1 MREPIRSKSMLNL
14 SPDSPTDT
22 VGGLPT
28 SEGVQP
34 EGFYTS
40 QDRDAKAV
48 NLVDLSAPF
57 QLVGRQAQFQRIT
70 QVLARD
76 GDLLIV
82 GVPGSGRRTL
92 VRRAVQEVGAA
103 IVEVDC
109 IRVTDGQQFVQLLCE
124 SIDQTFQSAATQALM
139 REWIANEA
147 MELFVL
153 NSEGS
158 SRQRLKPMRTES
170 PEQQWRAF
178 EALLHLLQQLAEL
191 LGGRVVLILE
201 SFPHIRSW
209 DRNRVWET
217 FLRKEIERHTQV
229 SYVLVATIAE
239 TSLHPDEPG
248 NSLETV
254 QLAPLSDDVVAAWV
268 QAVLHGEGL
277 TFDPRSQAL
286 ELFVNAVQGHL
297 GDASALVRRLKSVR
311 VSDGLIRD
319 WHVQQAI
326 QELLADLSMVF
337 ESLLMLL
344 PANQAHLLESLAL
357 DPTDKPQSRDYI
369 HKHYLSRGGSLQG
382 AIAGLQHKGL
392 IYGSEQGYRLALPLF
407 ALWLRQRLS

>member
-1 MREPIRSKSMLNL
+1 MRESIGKSMLNL

-28 SEGVQP
+28 SQGVPP
-34 EGFYTS
+34 EGFYTW
-40 QDRDAKAV
+40 DRDAKAV

-57 QLVGRQAQFQRIT
+57 QLIGRQAQFQRIT

-76 GDLLIV
+76 GDLLIA

-92 VRRAVQEVGAA
+92 VRRAAQEVGVK

-109 IRVTDGQQFVQLLCE
+109 IRVTDGQRFVQLLCE
-124 SIDQTFQSAATQALM
+124 SIDQTFQSATAQAFM
-139 REWIANEA
+139 REWIERKAD
-147 MELFVL
+147 ELFVL
-153 NSEGS
+153 QDEGNG
-158 SRQRLKPMRTES
+158 RERLKPVRVEDQQ
-170 PEQQWRAF
+170 QQWSAF
-178 EALLHLLQQLAEL
+178 EVLLDLLQGLAESS
-191 LGGRVVLILE
+191 GGRVVLILE

-209 DRNRVWET
+209 DRNGVWET
-217 FLRKEIERHTQV
+217 FLRKEIERQTQV

-239 TSLHPDEPG
+239 ISLHADEPG
-248 NSLETV
+248 NHLEIV
-254 QLAPLSDDVVAAWV
+254 KLAPLANDVVAAWV
-268 QAVLHGEGL
+268 QEVLHGEGL

-326 QELLADLSMVF
+326 QELLSDLSMVF

-369 HKHYLSRGGSLQG
+369 NKHYLSRGGSRQG

>member
-1 MREPIRSKSMLNL
+1 MRGWIER
-14 SPDSPTDT
+14 
-22 VGGLPT
+22 
-28 SEGVQP
+28 
-34 EGFYTS
+34 
-40 QDRDAKAV
+40 KA
-48 NLVDLSAPF
+48 
-57 QLVGRQAQFQRIT
+57 
-70 QVLARD
+70 
-76 GDLLIV
+76 
-82 GVPGSGRRTL
+82 SG
-92 VRRAVQEVGAA
+92 
-103 IVEVDC
+103 
-109 IRVTDGQQFVQLLCE
+109 
-124 SIDQTFQSAATQALM
+124 
-139 REWIANEA
+139 
-147 MELFVL
+147 LFVL
-153 NSEGS
+153 KEEASG
-158 SRQRLKPMRTES
+158 RQRLKPVRAES
-170 PEQQWRAF
+170 QDQQWRAF
-178 EALLHLLQQLAEL
+178 EALLDLLQHLAESS
-191 LGGRVVLILE
+191 GKRVVLILE

-209 DRNRVWET
+209 DRNGMWET
-217 FLRKEIERHTQV
+217 FLRNEIQRQTQV
-229 SYVLVATIAE
+229 SYVLIATIAE

-248 NSLETV
+248 NSLEIV
-254 QLAPLSDDVVAAWV
+254 QLAPLGDDVVAAWV
-268 QAVLHGEGL
+268 QEGLHTEGL

-392 IYGSEQGYRLALPLF
+392 IYGAELGYRLALPLF

>member
-1 MREPIRSKSMLNL
+1 
-14 SPDSPTDT
+14 
-22 VGGLPT
+22 
-28 SEGVQP
+28 
-34 EGFYTS
+34 
-40 QDRDAKAV
+40 
-48 NLVDLSAPF
+48 
-57 QLVGRQAQFQRIT
+57 
-70 QVLARD
+70 
-76 GDLLIV
+76 
-82 GVPGSGRRTL
+82 L
-92 VRRAVQEVGAA
+92 VRRAAQEVGAA

-139 REWIANEA
+139 QEWIANEA

-153 NSEGS
+153 NSAGS

-170 PEQQWRAF
+170 PEQLWQAF

-191 LGGRVVLILE
+191 LGGRVVLILQ

-286 ELFVNAVQGHL
+286 ELFVNAVQGHF

-326 QELLADLSMVF
+326 QELLSDLSMVF

>member
-1 MREPIRSKSMLNL
+1 MKESTYGRAMLNF
-14 SPDSPTDT
+14 SPDSRA
-22 VGGLPT
+22 
-28 SEGVQP
+28 
-34 EGFYTS
+34 
-40 QDRDAKAV
+40 DRVNDFRDNQASNQNVIPV
-48 NLVDLSAPF
+48 NLLNLSAPF
-57 QLVGRQAQFQRIT
+57 ALVGRQAQFQRIT

-92 VRRAVQEVGAA
+92 VRRAAQEVGAQ
-103 IVEVDC
+103 ILEVDC
-109 IRVTDGQQFVQLLCE
+109 IRVTDGQRFVQLLCE
-124 SIDQTFQSAATQALM
+124 SIDQTFQSAAARSLM
-139 REWIANEA
+139 QEWIEGKACG
-147 MELFVL
+147 LFVL
-153 NSEGS
+153 KDEATG
-158 SRQRLKPMRTES
+158 RQRLKPVRAES
-170 PEQQWRAF
+170 QEQQWRAF
-178 EALLHLLQQLAEL
+178 EVLLHLLQELAESS
-191 LGGRVVLILE
+191 GKRVVLILE

-209 DRNRVWET
+209 DRNGIWET
-217 FLRKEIERHTQV
+217 FLRNEIQRQTQV
-229 SYVLVATIAE
+229 SYVLIATIAE
-239 TSLHPDEPG
+239 ISIHLDEPG
-248 NSLETV
+248 NNLEIV
-254 QLAPLSDDVVAAWV
+254 QLAPLADDVVAAWV
-268 QAVLHGEGL
+268 QEGLHAEGL

-311 VSDGLIRD
+311 ASDGLIRD

-344 PANQAHLLESLAL
+344 PANQTHLLESLAL

-392 IYGSEQGYRLALPLF
+392 IYGAEQGYRLALPLF

>member
-1 MREPIRSKSMLNL
+1 M
-14 SPDSPTDT
+14 
-22 VGGLPT
+22 
-28 SEGVQP
+28 
-34 EGFYTS
+34 
-40 QDRDAKAV
+40 
-48 NLVDLSAPF
+48 
-57 QLVGRQAQFQRIT
+57 
-70 QVLARD
+70 
-76 GDLLIV
+76 
-82 GVPGSGRRTL
+82 
-92 VRRAVQEVGAA
+92 
-103 IVEVDC
+103 
-109 IRVTDGQQFVQLLCE
+109 
-124 SIDQTFQSAATQALM
+124 
-139 REWIANEA
+139 
-147 MELFVL
+147 
-153 NSEGS
+153 
-158 SRQRLKPMRTES
+158 
-170 PEQQWRAF
+170 
-178 EALLHLLQQLAEL
+178 
-191 LGGRVVLILE
+191 
-201 SFPHIRSW
+201 
-209 DRNRVWET
+209 WET
-217 FLRKEIERHTQV
+217 FLRNEIQRQTQV

-248 NSLETV
+248 NNLEIV

-311 VSDGLIRD
+311 ASDGLIRNE
-319 WHVQQAI
+319 HVQQAI

-344 PANQAHLLESLAL
+344 PANQTHLLESLAL

-392 IYGSEQGYRLALPLF
+392 IYGVEQGYRLALPLF

>member
-1 MREPIRSKSMLNL
+1 MKESTDARAMLNF
-14 SPDSPTDT
+14 STDSRADK
-22 VGGLPT
+22 VNGLRD
-28 SEGVQP
+28 
-34 EGFYTS
+34 S
-40 QDRDAKAV
+40 QAPNPNVIPV
-48 NLVDLSAPF
+48 NLLNLSAPF
-57 QLVGRQAQFQRIT
+57 ELVGRQAQFQRIT

-92 VRRAVQEVGAA
+92 VRRAAQEVGTQ
-103 IVEVDC
+103 ILEVDC
-109 IRVTDGQQFVQLLCE
+109 IRVTDGQRFVQLLCE
-124 SIDQTFQSAATQALM
+124 SIDQTFQSAAARSPM
-139 REWIANEA
+139 PEWIEGKASG
-147 MELFVL
+147 LFVL
-153 NSEGS
+153 KDEASG
-158 SRQRLKPMRTES
+158 RQRLKSIPAES
-170 PEQQWRAF
+170 QEQQWRAF
-178 EALLHLLQQLAEL
+178 EALLYLLQQLAESS
-191 LGGRVVLILE
+191 GERVVLILQ

-209 DRNRVWET
+209 DRNGMWET
-217 FLRKEIERHTQV
+217 FLRNEIQRQTQV

-248 NSLETV
+248 NNLEIV

-344 PANQAHLLESLAL
+344 PANQTHLLESLAL

-392 IYGSEQGYRLALPLF
+392 IYGVEQGYRLALPLF

>member
-1 MREPIRSKSMLNL
+1 MLNE
-14 SPDSPTDT
+14 SPDSHINT
-22 VGGLPT
+22 VGSLPNC
-28 SEGVQP
+28 EDVPP
-34 EGFYTS
+34 EEFYTWE
-40 QDRDAKAV
+40 RDAKAV
-48 NLVDLSAPF
+48 NLLDISAPF
-57 QLVGRQAQFQRIT
+57 QLVGRQGQFQRIT

-76 GDLLIV
+76 GNLLIV

-92 VRRAVQEVGAA
+92 VRRAAGEVGVK
-103 IVEVDC
+103 ILEVDC
-109 IRVTDGQQFVQLLCE
+109 IRATDGQRFVQLLCD
-124 SIDQTFQSAATQALM
+124 SIDQTFQGATAQDLI
-139 REWIANEA
+139 REWIEGKVV
-147 MELFVL
+147 ELFVL
-153 NSEGS
+153 KDEGS
-158 SRQRLKPMRTES
+158 GRVRLKPVRAQS
-170 PEQQWRAF
+170 QEQLWQAF
-178 EALLHLLQQLAEL
+178 EGLLDLLQGLAESS
-191 LGGRVVLILE
+191 GERVVLILE

-209 DRNRVWET
+209 DRHGVWEK
-217 FLRKEIERHTQV
+217 FLRQEIERQTQV

-239 TSLHPDEPG
+239 ITIHPDEPD
-248 NSLETV
+248 NHLEIV
-254 QLAPLSDDVVAAWV
+254 QLAPLADDVVAAWTHD
-268 QAVLHGEGL
+268 VLHAEGL

-319 WHVQQAI
+319 RHVQQAI

-407 ALWLRQRLS
+407 ALWLCQRLS

>member
-1 MREPIRSKSMLNL
+1 MTESIGKSMVNL
-14 SPDSPTDT
+14 SPGSSTDT

-28 SEGVQP
+28 SQGVPP
-34 EGFYTS
+34 EGFYTWE
-40 QDRDAKAV
+40 RDAKAL

-57 QLVGRQAQFQRIT
+57 QLIGRQAQFQRIT

-76 GDLLIV
+76 GDLLIA

-92 VRRAVQEVGAA
+92 VRRAAQEVGVK

-109 IRVTDGQQFVQLLCE
+109 IRVTDGQRFVQLLCE
-124 SIDQTFQSAATQALM
+124 SIDQTFQSATAQVFM
-139 REWIANEA
+139 REWIERKAA
-147 MELFVL
+147 ELFVL
-153 NSEGS
+153 QDEGNG
-158 SRQRLKPMRTES
+158 RERLKPVRVEDQQ
-170 PEQQWRAF
+170 QQWSAF
-178 EALLHLLQQLAEL
+178 EVLLDLLQGLAESS
-191 LGGRVVLILE
+191 GGRVVLILE

-209 DRNRVWET
+209 DRNGVWET
-217 FLRKEIERHTQV
+217 FLRKEIERQTQV

-239 TSLHPDEPG
+239 ISLHADEPG
-248 NSLETV
+248 NHLEIV
-254 QLAPLSDDVVAAWV
+254 KLAPLANDVVAAWV
-268 QAVLHGEGL
+268 QEVLHGEGL

-344 PANQAHLLESLAL
+344 PANQTHLLESLAL

-369 HKHYLSRGGSLQG
+369 HKHCLSRGGSLQG

>member
-1 MREPIRSKSMLNL
+1 
-14 SPDSPTDT
+14 
-22 VGGLPT
+22 
-28 SEGVQP
+28 
-34 EGFYTS
+34 
-40 QDRDAKAV
+40 
-48 NLVDLSAPF
+48 
-57 QLVGRQAQFQRIT
+57 
-70 QVLARD
+70 
-76 GDLLIV
+76 
-82 GVPGSGRRTL
+82 
-92 VRRAVQEVGAA
+92 
-103 IVEVDC
+103 
-109 IRVTDGQQFVQLLCE
+109 
-124 SIDQTFQSAATQALM
+124 M

-170 PEQQWRAF
+170 PEQLWQAF

-217 FLRKEIERHTQV
+217 FLRKEIQRQTQV

-239 TSLHPDEPG
+239 TSLHPEEPG
-248 NSLETV
+248 NTLETV

-311 VSDGLIRD
+311 VSDGLIRNE
-319 WHVQQAI
+319 HVEQAI

-369 HKHYLSRGGSLQG
+369 NKHYLSRGGSLQG

>member
-1 MREPIRSKSMLNL
+1 MKESTDARAMLNF
-14 SPDSPTDT
+14 STDSRADK
-22 VGGLPT
+22 VNGLRD
-28 SEGVQP
+28 
-34 EGFYTS
+34 S
-40 QDRDAKAV
+40 QAPNPNVIPV
-48 NLVDLSAPF
+48 NLLNLSAPF
-57 QLVGRQAQFQRIT
+57 ELVGRQAQFQRIT

-92 VRRAVQEVGAA
+92 VRRAAQEVGTQ
-103 IVEVDC
+103 ILEVDC
-109 IRVTDGQQFVQLLCE
+109 IRVTDGQRFVQLLCE
-124 SIDQTFQSAATQALM
+124 SIDQTFQSAAARSPM
-139 REWIANEA
+139 PEWIEGKASG
-147 MELFVL
+147 LFVL
-153 NSEGS
+153 KDEASG
-158 SRQRLKPMRTES
+158 RQRLKSIPAES
-170 PEQQWRAF
+170 QEQQWRAF
-178 EALLHLLQQLAEL
+178 EALLYLLQQLAESS
-191 LGGRVVLILE
+191 GERVVLILQ

-209 DRNRVWET
+209 DRNGMWET
-217 FLRKEIERHTQV
+217 FLRNEIQRQTQV

-248 NSLETV
+248 NNLEIV

-311 VSDGLIRD
+311 VSDGLIRNE
-319 WHVQQAI
+319 HVQQAI

-344 PANQAHLLESLAL
+344 PANQTHLLESLAL

-392 IYGSEQGYRLALPLF
+392 IYGVEQGYRLALPLF

>member
-1 MREPIRSKSMLNL
+1 
-14 SPDSPTDT
+14 
-22 VGGLPT
+22 
-28 SEGVQP
+28 
-34 EGFYTS
+34 
-40 QDRDAKAV
+40 
-48 NLVDLSAPF
+48 
-57 QLVGRQAQFQRIT
+57 
-70 QVLARD
+70 
-76 GDLLIV
+76 
-82 GVPGSGRRTL
+82 
-92 VRRAVQEVGAA
+92 
-103 IVEVDC
+103 
-109 IRVTDGQQFVQLLCE
+109 
-124 SIDQTFQSAATQALM
+124 
-139 REWIANEA
+139 
-147 MELFVL
+147 
-153 NSEGS
+153 
-158 SRQRLKPMRTES
+158 
-170 PEQQWRAF
+170 
-178 EALLHLLQQLAEL
+178 
-191 LGGRVVLILE
+191 
-201 SFPHIRSW
+201 
-209 DRNRVWET
+209 VWET
-217 FLRKEIERHTQV
+217 FLRKEIERHTLV

-248 NSLETV
+248 NSLATV

-319 WHVQQAI
+319 EHVEQAI
-326 QELLADLSMVF
+326 QELLTDLSMVF

>member
-1 MREPIRSKSMLNL
+1 MS
-14 SPDSPTDT
+14 
-22 VGGLPT
+22 
-28 SEGVQP
+28 
-34 EGFYTS
+34 
-40 QDRDAKAV
+40 V
-48 NLVDLSAPF
+48 NLLNVSAPF
-57 QLVGRQAQFQRIT
+57 ELVGRQAQFQRIT

-92 VRRAVQEVGAA
+92 VRRAAQEVGAQ
-103 IVEVDC
+103 ILEVDC
-109 IRVTDGQQFVQLLCE
+109 IRVTNGQRFVQLLCE
-124 SIDQTFQSAATQALM
+124 SIDQTFQSAAARSLM
-139 REWIANEA
+139 QEWIEDKACG
-147 MELFVL
+147 LFVL
-153 NSEGS
+153 KDEASG
-158 SRQRLKPMRTES
+158 RQRLKPVRAES
-170 PEQQWRAF
+170 QEQQWRAF
-178 EALLHLLQQLAEL
+178 EVLLHLLQQLAESS
-191 LGGRVVLILE
+191 GKRVVLILE

-209 DRNRVWET
+209 DRNGMWET
-217 FLRKEIERHTQV
+217 FLRNEIQRQTEV
-229 SYVLVATIAE
+229 SYVLIATIAGI
-239 TSLHPDEPG
+239 SIYLDEPG
-248 NSLETV
+248 NNLEIV
-254 QLAPLSDDVVAAWV
+254 QLAPLADDVVAAWV
-268 QAVLHGEGL
+268 QEGLHTEGL
-277 TFDPRSQAL
+277 TFEPRSQAL

-319 WHVQQAI
+319 WHVQHAI
-326 QELLADLSMVF
+326 QELLTDLSMVF

>member
-1 MREPIRSKSMLNL
+1 MPYQ
-14 SPDSPTDT
+14 SPELPTDT
-22 VGGLPT
+22 VGGLPI
-28 SEGVQP
+28 EGVPAQNLDP
-34 EGFYTS
+34 S
-40 QDRDAKAV
+40 DQDAKAV

-57 QLVGRQAQFQRIT
+57 QLVGRQMQFQRIT
-70 QVLARD
+70 NVLAHD
-76 GDLLIV
+76 GNLLIV

-92 VRRAVQEVGAA
+92 VRRAAQEVG
-103 IVEVDC
+103 VQTLEVDC
-109 IRVTDGQQFVQLLCE
+109 IRATDGQRFVQLLCE
-124 SIDQTFQSAATQALM
+124 SIDQTFQSATAQAFM
-139 REWIANEA
+139 QAWIEHKAA
-147 MELFVL
+147 ELFVL
-153 NSEGS
+153 KDEGS
-158 SRQRLKPMRTES
+158 GRRRLKPVHAES
-170 PEQQWRAF
+170 QAQQWSAF
-178 EALLHLLQQLAEL
+178 EALLDLLQRLAEFSGKRL
-191 LGGRVVLILE
+191 ALILE

-209 DRNRVWET
+209 DRNEVWEK
-217 FLRKEIERHTQV
+217 FLRQEIERQTLV

-239 TSLHPDEPG
+239 TSVHSEEPA
-248 NSLETV
+248 NNLEIV
-254 QLAPLSDDVVAAWV
+254 QLAPLADDVVAAWV
-268 QAVLHGEGL
+268 QEVLHTAGL

-297 GDASALVRRLKSVR
+297 GDASALVRRLKPVR

-326 QELLADLSMVF
+326 QDLLADLSMVF

-392 IYGSEQGYRLALPLF
+392 IYGSDQGYRLALPLL
-407 ALWLRQRLS
+407 ALWIRQRLS

>member
-1 MREPIRSKSMLNL
+1 MRESIGKSMLNL
-14 SPDSPTDT
+14 SPGSPTDS

-28 SEGVQP
+28 SEGVP
-34 EGFYTS
+34 PDGFYTW
-40 QDRDAKAV
+40 DRDAKAV

-57 QLVGRQAQFQRIT
+57 QLVGRQGQFQRIT

-76 GDLLIV
+76 GNLLIV

-92 VRRAVQEVGAA
+92 VRRAAQEVGVK

-109 IRVTDGQQFVQLLCE
+109 IRVTDGQRFVQLLCE
-124 SIDQTFQSAATQALM
+124 SIEQTFQSATAQAFI
-139 REWIANEA
+139 REWIERKAA
-147 MELFVL
+147 ELFVL
-153 NSEGS
+153 KEEGS
-158 SRQRLKPMRTES
+158 GRERLKPVRVES
-170 PEQQWRAF
+170 QELQWSAF
-178 EALLHLLQQLAEL
+178 EVLLDLLQGLAESS
-191 LGGRVVLILE
+191 GGRVVLILE

-209 DRNRVWET
+209 DRNGVWET
-217 FLRKEIERHTQV
+217 FLRKEIERQTQV

-239 TSLHPDEPG
+239 ISLHADEPG
-248 NSLETV
+248 NHLEIV
-254 QLAPLSDDVVAAWV
+254 KLAPLANDVVAAWV
-268 QAVLHGEGL
+268 QEVLHGEGL

-407 ALWLRQRLS
+407 VLWLRQRLS

>member
-1 MREPIRSKSMLNL
+1 M
-14 SPDSPTDT
+14 
-22 VGGLPT
+22 
-28 SEGVQP
+28 
-34 EGFYTS
+34 
-40 QDRDAKAV
+40 

-57 QLVGRQAQFQRIT
+57 QLIGRQAQFQRIT

-76 GDLLIV
+76 GDLLIA

-92 VRRAVQEVGAA
+92 VRRAAQEVGVK

-109 IRVTDGQQFVQLLCE
+109 IRVTDGQRFVQLLCE
-124 SIDQTFQSAATQALM
+124 SIDQTFQSATAQAFM
-139 REWIANEA
+139 REWIERKAD
-147 MELFVL
+147 ELFVL
-153 NSEGS
+153 QDEGNG
-158 SRQRLKPMRTES
+158 RERLKPVRVEDQQ
-170 PEQQWRAF
+170 QQWSAF
-178 EALLHLLQQLAEL
+178 EVLLDLLQGLAESS
-191 LGGRVVLILE
+191 GGRVVLILE

-209 DRNRVWET
+209 DRNGVWET
-217 FLRKEIERHTQV
+217 FLRKEIERQTQV

-239 TSLHPDEPG
+239 ISLHADEPG
-248 NSLETV
+248 NHLEIV
-254 QLAPLSDDVVAAWV
+254 KLAPLANDVVAAWV
-268 QAVLHGEGL
+268 QEVLHGEGL

-326 QELLADLSMVF
+326 QELLSDLSMVF

-369 HKHYLSRGGSLQG
+369 NKHYLSRGGSLQG

>member
-1 MREPIRSKSMLNL
+1 MREPIRGKSMLNL
-14 SPDSPTDT
+14 RPDSPTKT
-22 VGGLPT
+22 VGHLPT
-28 SEGVQP
+28 P
-34 EGFYTS
+34 EAVPPEEFYTWE
-40 QDRDAKAV
+40 RDAKAV
-48 NLVDLSAPF
+48 NLLDISAPF

-76 GDLLIV
+76 GNLLIV

-92 VRRAVQEVGAA
+92 VRRAAREVGVK
-103 IVEVDC
+103 ILEVDC
-109 IRVTDGQQFVQLLCE
+109 IRVTDGQRFVQLLCE
-124 SIDQTFQSAATQALM
+124 SIDQTFQSATAQALIE
-139 REWIANEA
+139 EWIERKAG
-147 MELFVL
+147 ELFFLKDEESGRV
-153 NSEGS
+153 
-158 SRQRLKPMRTES
+158 RLKPVRAQNQ
-170 PEQQWRAF
+170 EQQWKAF
-178 EALLHLLQQLAEL
+178 EGLLNLLQELAESS
-191 LGGRVVLILE
+191 GERVVLILE

-209 DRNRVWET
+209 DRHGVWEK
-217 FLRKEIERHTQV
+217 FLRKQIEPQTQV

-239 TSLHPDEPG
+239 ISIHPDEPG
-248 NSLETV
+248 NNLEIV
-254 QLAPLSDDVVAAWV
+254 QLAPLADDIVAAWV
-268 QAVLHGEGL
+268 TEVLHAEDL

-311 VSDGLIRD
+311 VADGLIRD

-326 QELLADLSMVF
+326 QELLGDLSMVF

-407 ALWLRQRLS
+407 ALWLCQRLS

>member
-1 MREPIRSKSMLNL
+1 MKESTYGRAMLNF
-14 SPDSPTDT
+14 SPNSRADIVNGLRDSQAPNQN
-22 VGGLPT
+22 VM
-28 SEGVQP
+28 S
-34 EGFYTS
+34 
-40 QDRDAKAV
+40 V
-48 NLVDLSAPF
+48 NLLNVSAPF
-57 QLVGRQAQFQRIT
+57 ELVGRQAQFQRIT

-92 VRRAVQEVGAA
+92 VRRAAQEVGAQ
-103 IVEVDC
+103 ILEVDC
-109 IRVTDGQQFVQLLCE
+109 IRVTNGQRFVQLLCE
-124 SIDQTFQSAATQALM
+124 SIDQTFQSAAARSLM
-139 REWIANEA
+139 QEWIEDKACG
-147 MELFVL
+147 LFVL
-153 NSEGS
+153 KDEASG
-158 SRQRLKPMRTES
+158 RQRLKPVRAES
-170 PEQQWRAF
+170 QEQQWRAF
-178 EALLHLLQQLAEL
+178 EVLLHLLQQLAESS
-191 LGGRVVLILE
+191 GKRVVLILE

-209 DRNRVWET
+209 DRNGMWET
-217 FLRKEIERHTQV
+217 FLRNEIQRQTEV
-229 SYVLVATIAE
+229 SYVLIATIAGI
-239 TSLHPDEPG
+239 SIYLDEPG
-248 NSLETV
+248 NNLEIV
-254 QLAPLSDDVVAAWV
+254 QLAPLADDVVAAWV
-268 QAVLHGEGL
+268 QEGLHTEGL
-277 TFDPRSQAL
+277 TFEPRSQAL

-319 WHVQQAI
+319 WHVQHAI
-326 QELLADLSMVF
+326 QELLTDLSMVF

>member
-1 MREPIRSKSMLNL
+1 MRKSIDCGKSMLNL
-14 SPDSPTDT
+14 SPDSLADK

-28 SEGVQP
+28 SGDVPP
-34 EGFYTS
+34 ESVYSG
-40 QDRDAKAV
+40 DRDAQAV
-48 NLVDLSAPF
+48 NLLDISAPF

-76 GDLLIV
+76 GNLLIV

-92 VRRAVQEVGAA
+92 VRRAAREVG
-103 IVEVDC
+103 IKILEVDC
-109 IRVTDGQQFVQLLCE
+109 IRVTDGQRFVQLLCE
-124 SIDQTFQSAATQALM
+124 SIDQTFQSATAQALM
-139 REWIANEA
+139 GEWIERKAT
-147 MELFVL
+147 ELFVL
-153 NSEGS
+153 KDEETG
-158 SRQRLKPMRTES
+158 RVRLQSVRAQS
-170 PEQQWRAF
+170 QEQQWRAF
-178 EALLHLLQQLAEL
+178 EGLLDLLQRLAESS
-191 LGGRVVLILE
+191 GERVVLILE

-209 DRNRVWET
+209 DRNGVWET
-217 FLRKEIERHTQV
+217 FLRQEIERQTQV

-239 TSLHPDEPG
+239 ISIHPDEPG
-248 NSLETV
+248 NHLEIV
-254 QLAPLSDDVVAAWV
+254 QLAPLVDDVVAAWV
-268 QAVLHGEGL
+268 QEVLHTEGL

-286 ELFVNAVQGHL
+286 KLFLSAVQGHL

-407 ALWLRQRLS
+407 ALWLRQRLN

>member
-1 MREPIRSKSMLNL
+1 MLNL
-14 SPDSPTDT
+14 RPDSLTDK
-22 VGGLPT
+22 VCGLPT
-28 SEGVQP
+28 SGNVPPEGV
-34 EGFYTS
+34 YTG
-40 QDRDAKAV
+40 DRDAKAV

-76 GDLLIV
+76 GNLLIV

-92 VRRAVQEVGAA
+92 VRRAAQEVGVK
-103 IVEVDC
+103 ILEVDC
-109 IRVTDGQQFVQLLCE
+109 IRVTDGQRFVQLLCE
-124 SIDQTFQSAATQALM
+124 SIDQTFQCATVQALM
-139 REWIANEA
+139 REWIERKAP
-147 MELFVL
+147 ELFVL
-153 NSEGS
+153 RDEGS
-158 SRQRLKPMRTES
+158 GRQRLKPVRAES
-170 PEQQWRAF
+170 QEQQWGAF
-178 EALLHLLQQLAEL
+178 EGLLNLLQRLAESS
-191 LGGRVVLILE
+191 GERVVLILE

-209 DRNRVWET
+209 DRNGVWEK
-217 FLRKEIERHTQV
+217 FLRKEIERQTLV

-248 NSLETV
+248 NSLATV

-319 WHVQQAI
+319 LHVQQAI

>member
-1 MREPIRSKSMLNL
+1 MLNL
-14 SPDSPTDT
+14 SPDSPTDI
-22 VGGLPT
+22 
-28 SEGVQP
+28 
-34 EGFYTS
+34 
-40 QDRDAKAV
+40 V
-48 NLVDLSAPF
+48 NLLDLSAPF
-57 QLVGRQAQFQRIT
+57 ELVGRQAQFQRIT

-92 VRRAVQEVGAA
+92 VRRAAQEVSAK
-103 IVEVDC
+103 ILEVDC
-109 IRVTDGQQFVQLLCE
+109 IRVTDAQRFVQLLCE
-124 SIDQTFQSAATQALM
+124 SIEQAFQSANAQALIA
-139 REWIANEA
+139 EWIERKAS
-147 MELFVL
+147 ELFVL
-153 NSEGS
+153 KDEGNGT
-158 SRQRLKPMRTES
+158 QRLKPFRVEDQQ
-170 PEQQWRAF
+170 QQWRAF
-178 EALLHLLQQLAEL
+178 ERLLPLLQSLAESS
-191 LGGRVVLILE
+191 GERVVLILE

-209 DRNRVWET
+209 DRNGVWEK
-217 FLRKEIERHTQV
+217 FLRKEIERQTQV

-239 TSLHPDEPG
+239 TCIHPDELG
-248 NSLETV
+248 NNLEIV
-254 QLAPLSDDVVAAWV
+254 QLAPLANDVVAAWV
-268 QAVLHGEGL
+268 QEVLHTEAL
-277 TFDPRSQAL
+277 RFDPRSLAL

>member
-1 MREPIRSKSMLNL
+1 MLNL

-170 PEQQWRAF
+170 PEKQWRAF
-178 EALLHLLQQLAEL
+178 EAEL

>member
-1 MREPIRSKSMLNL
+1 
-14 SPDSPTDT
+14 
-22 VGGLPT
+22 
-28 SEGVQP
+28 
-34 EGFYTS
+34 
-40 QDRDAKAV
+40 
-48 NLVDLSAPF
+48 
-57 QLVGRQAQFQRIT
+57 
-70 QVLARD
+70 
-76 GDLLIV
+76 
-82 GVPGSGRRTL
+82 

-103 IVEVDC
+103 IVELDC
-109 IRVTDGQQFVQLLCE
+109 IRVTDGQRFVQLLCE
-124 SIDQTFQSAATQALM
+124 SIDQTFQSAATQAQM

-239 TSLHPDEPG
+239 TSLHPDELG

-311 VSDGLIRD
+311 VSDGLIRNE
-319 WHVQQAI
+319 HVEQAI
-326 QELLADLSMVF
+326 QELLTDLSMTF

-369 HKHYLSRGGSLQG
+369 NKHYLSRGGSLQG

-392 IYGSEQGYRLALPLF
+392 IYGAEQGYRLALPLF

>member
-1 MREPIRSKSMLNL
+1 MKESTDARAMLNF
-14 SPDSPTDT
+14 STDSRADK
-22 VGGLPT
+22 VNGLRD
-28 SEGVQP
+28 
-34 EGFYTS
+34 S
-40 QDRDAKAV
+40 QAPNPNVIPV
-48 NLVDLSAPF
+48 NLLNLSAPF
-57 QLVGRQAQFQRIT
+57 ELVGRQAQFQRIT

-92 VRRAVQEVGAA
+92 VRRAAQEVGTQ
-103 IVEVDC
+103 ILEVDC
-109 IRVTDGQQFVQLLCE
+109 IRVTDGQRFVQLLCE
-124 SIDQTFQSAATQALM
+124 SIDQTFQSAAARSPM
-139 REWIANEA
+139 PEWIEGKASG
-147 MELFVL
+147 LFVL
-153 NSEGS
+153 KDEASG
-158 SRQRLKPMRTES
+158 RQRLKSIPAES
-170 PEQQWRAF
+170 QEQQWRAF
-178 EALLHLLQQLAEL
+178 EALLYLLQQLAESS
-191 LGGRVVLILE
+191 GERVVLILQ

-209 DRNRVWET
+209 DRNGMWET
-217 FLRKEIERHTQV
+217 FLRNEIQRQTQV

-248 NSLETV
+248 NNLEIV

-297 GDASALVRRLKSVR
+297 GDASALVRRLKSVQ
-311 VSDGLIRD
+311 VSDGLIRNE
-319 WHVQQAI
+319 HVQQAI

-344 PANQAHLLESLAL
+344 PANQTHLLESLAL

-392 IYGSEQGYRLALPLF
+392 IYGVEQGYRLALPLF

>member
-1 MREPIRSKSMLNL
+1 MREPIRGKSMLNL
-14 SPDSPTDT
+14 SPDSPSDT
-22 VGGLPT
+22 VNRLPT
-28 SEGVQP
+28 HEGMPP
-34 EGFYTS
+34 EGLYTS
-40 QDRDAKAV
+40 ERDSKAV
-48 NLVDLSAPF
+48 NLLNLSAPF

-76 GDLLIV
+76 GNLLIV

-92 VRRAVQEVGAA
+92 VRRAAREVGVK
-103 IVEVDC
+103 ILEVDC
-109 IRVTDGQQFVQLLCE
+109 IRVTDGQRFVQLLCE
-124 SIDQTFQSAATQALM
+124 SIDQTFQGATAQALM
-139 REWIANEA
+139 REWIERKAP
-147 MELFVL
+147 ELFIL
-153 NSEGS
+153 KDEGS
-158 SRQRLKPMRTES
+158 GTQRLKPTRTQS
-170 PEQQWRAF
+170 QEQQWRAF
-178 EALLHLLQQLAEL
+178 EGLLALLQGLAQSSGE
-191 LGGRVVLILE
+191 RVVLILE

-209 DRNRVWET
+209 DRNGVWEK
-217 FLRKEIERHTQV
+217 FLREEIERQTQV

-239 TSLHPDEPG
+239 ISIHPDEPG
-248 NSLETV
+248 NHLEIV
-254 QLAPLSDDVVAAWV
+254 QLAPLADDVVAAWV
-268 QAVLHGEGL
+268 QEVLHTEEL

-369 HKHYLSRGGSLQG
+369 NKHYLSRGGSLQG